1 VELGEM
7 VLLTERVAPSQVVE
21 PCFLIFLKV
30 EEVNVEAFMSWLK

>member
-21 PCFLIFLKV
+21 PCFLILKV
-30 EEVNVEAFMSWLK
+30 EEVIVEAFMS